1 MSIRRT
7 IMKHP
12 RVLCVGEMLFDR
24 IADQPGR
31 PLEEV
36 ESWTNYPGGAPANV
50 ACALAKLG
58 TTAGFIGCIGQDEWG
73 ATLVRLL
80 QEVGVDQMGVQLHP
94 TAPTRIVYVLR
105 DEAGECSFAGFD
117 LYETTEFAD
126 AYLRADRLP
135 LKQIQQADF
144 LVLGTL
150 ELAFPETRAAIAKAV
165 EVAERSNTLIFVDV
179 NRRDRFWPNQCQSFQ
194 LTRELVER
202 ANFLKFTDE
211 EAMWLFNTTD
221 AGVIAKCLDRV
232 RGVLVTAGERGC
244 SYWLAGC
251 EGELPGFSVAIED
264 FTGAGDGF
272 SAGIL
277 HQVCQKGLASLQ
289 NPDTVREIV
298 QYASAVGAITV
309 TKPGAIAA
317 QPTAAEVEEFLAA
330 SVPLKSSNSQYF
342 FSKTK

>member
-1 MSIRRT
+1 MNY
-7 IMKHP
+7 P

-24 IADQPGR
+24 IADQLGR

-50 ACALAKLG
+50 ACALVKLG

-73 ATLVRLL
+73 AQLVSLL
-80 QEVGVDQMGVQLHP
+80 QNMGVDFKGVQRHP
-94 TAPTRIVYVLR
+94 KAPTRIVYVLR
-105 DEAGECSFAGFD
+105 DEAGECSFPSFD
-117 LYETTEFAD
+117 LYDTSEFAD
-126 AYLRADRLP
+126 AYLQADLLP
-135 LKQIQQADF
+135 RRYIQKADF

-165 EVAERSNTLIFVDV
+165 AIAEQSDTLIFVDV
-179 NRRDRFWPNQCQSFQ
+179 NRRDKFWPNQCQSFQ
-194 LTRELVER
+194 PTRELVER
-202 ANFLKFTDE
+202 ANFLKCTDE

-244 SYWLAGC
+244 SYWLAGH
-251 EGELPGFSVAIED
+251 EGELPGFSVPIED
-264 FTGAGDGF
+264 ATGAGDGF

-277 HQVCQKGLASLQ
+277 HQLCRRGLNSL
-289 NPDTVREIV
+289 NRAETVREIV
-298 QYASAVGAITV
+298 TYGSAVGAITV

-317 QPTAAEVEEFLAA
+317 QPTSVEVDEFLKIWL
-330 SVPLKSSNSQYF
+330 PRTSSNSRRF
-342 FSKTK
+342 VSETNR

>member
-1 MSIRRT
+1 
-7 IMKHP
+7 MKYP

-58 TTAGFIGCIGQDEWG
+58 TTAGFIGCIGRDEWG
-73 ATLVRLL
+73 EKLVRLL
-80 QEVGVDQMGVQLHP
+80 AEVGVDPTGVQRHA

-105 DEAGECSFAGFD
+105 DDAGECSFAGFD

-126 AYLRADRLP
+126 AYLSADRLP

-150 ELAFPETRAAIAKAV
+150 ELAYPQTRAAIARALK
-165 EVAERSNTLIFVDV
+165 VAEQSNTLLFVDV
-179 NRRDRFWPNQCQSFQ
+179 NRRDMFWPNQCQSFQ

-232 RGVLVTAGERGC
+232 RGVLVTAGDRGC
-244 SYWLAGC
+244 SYWLNGY
-251 EGELPGFSVAIED
+251 EGELPGFNVTIED
-264 FTGAGDGF
+264 ATGAGDGF

-277 HQVCQKGLASLQ
+277 HQLCQRGLSSLD
-289 NPDTVREIV
+289 NPKTVREIV
-298 QYASAVGAITV
+298 HYASAVGAITV
-309 TKPGAIAA
+309 TKPGAIDA
-317 QPTAAEVEEFLAA
+317 QPTAAEVDDFLATWPPVT
-330 SVPLKSSNSQYF
+330 SPVGTHF
-342 FSKTK
+342 FSGTNR